1 MSAGAPSAAE
11 RRLAHDAA
19 GVRADFPALH
29 QNVHGKPLVYLDN
42 AATAQKPRHV
52 LEAMRRFHEED
63 CSNVHR
69 GVHLLSERATTSFEA
84 ARERVRSF
92 INAACEREVVFVRG
106 TTEAINLVANSFA
119 RPRLSAGD
127 AILITGLEHHSNIV
141 PWQLVRDSAG
151 ARLDVAPLDDRGD
164 VRLDEFERLLT
175 DRTRMVAISHVSN
188 ALGTINPVIDMIAMA
203 KRRGIPVLLDGAQA
217 ICHMG
222 VDVQALGCDFYA
234 FSGHKLYG
242 PMGIGVLWGR
252 EELLAAMPPWMGGGD
267 MIASVTFE
275 KSTWNRLPFKF
286 EAGTPNVPG
295 ATGLAAAIDYVGSIG
310 MDAIAAHEADLL
322 AHATEAL
329 SVIPSLRVIGNAR
342 RKAAVLSFVIDG
354 IHPHDIGTIVD
365 RQGVAIRTGHHCAEP
380 VMKRYGVPATARAS
394 FGLYNTHDD
403 VEALAESLREVV
415 RFFAPRTP

>member
-1 MSAGAPSAAE
+1 MSAEAPSAA
-11 RRLAHDAA
+11 RRSLAYDVEA
-19 GVRADFPALH
+19 VRADFPALH
-29 QNVHGKPLVYLDN
+29 QQVHGKPLVYLDN
-42 AATAQKPRHV
+42 AATAQKPRGV
-52 LEAMRRFHEED
+52 LDAMRQFHEED

-69 GVHLLSERATTSFEA
+69 GVHLLSERATRSFEA
-84 ARERVRSF
+84 ARQRVRSF
-92 INAACEREVVFVRG
+92 INAPCEREIIFVRG
-106 TTEAINLVANSFA
+106 TTEAINLVANCFA
-119 RPRLSAGD
+119 RPRLSADD
-127 AILITGLEHHSNIV
+127 AIVITGLEHHSNIV
-141 PWQLVRDSAG
+141 PWQMIRDATG

-175 DRTRMVAISHVSN
+175 DRTRMVAIAHVSN
-188 ALGTINPVIDMIAMA
+188 ALGTINPVIEMIAMA

-222 VDVQALGCDFYA
+222 IDVQALGCDFYA

-252 EELLAAMPPWMGGGD
+252 EALLDAMPPWMGGGD

-295 ATGLAAAIDYVGSIG
+295 AIGLAAAIDYVSGIG

-329 SVIPSLRVIGNAR
+329 SAIPSLRLVGTAL
-342 RKAAVLSFVIDG
+342 RKAAVVSFVMDG
-354 IHPHDIGTIVD
+354 IHPHDVGTIVD

-380 VMKRYGVPATARAS
+380 VMKRYSVPATARAS
-394 FGLYNTHDD
+394 FGLYNTHED
-403 VEALAESLREVV
+403 VEALVASLHEVL